1 MVMNKQASLALELV
15 ALALFVSMIA
25 AWAAILG
32 G

>member
-1 MVMNKQASLALELV
+1 MSDRQASAVLELV
-15 ALALFVSMIA
+15 ALSLVLACIA